1 MQPPG
6 GNGWIVIKRA
16 PSRALLLKG
25 VVLLQAVNSVQSDPY
40 IIEYQ
45 TVHYHGINGN
55 IFLVNATLCWL
66 LVTRFRIT

>member
-16 PSRALLLKG
+16 PSRALVLKG
-25 VVLLQAVNSVQSDPY
+25 VVLQAVNSVQSDPY

-45 TVHYHGINGN
+45 TVHYHGIYGN

-66 LVTRFRIT
+66 LLTRFRIT